1 MNDKINE
8 LLERVEAFK
17 PKAAAEIED
26 FRIRM
31 LGKKGELTAL
41 MEEFKSVAPEL
52 KREFGQKLNNLK
64 NRTQERIT
72 PCGGNLRTPPGT
84 LRSGFPT

>member
-1 MNDKINE
+1 M
-8 LLERVEAFK
+8 EAFK

-64 NRTQERIT
+64 NRTQERINA
-72 PCGGNLRTPPGT
+72 CGGNLRTPPGT
-84 LRSGFPT
+84 PRSGFPT

>member
-1 MNDKINE
+1 
-8 LLERVEAFK
+8 
-17 PKAAAEIED
+17 
-26 FRIRM
+26 
-31 LGKKGELTAL
+31 

-64 NRTQERIT
+64 NRTQERINALR
-72 PCGGNLRTPPGT
+72 GNLRTPPGT